1 MRCPK
6 CHYLSFDPE
15 PRCRNC
21 GYGLSLE
28 ADDLL
33 IRDETDV
40 PASPFADVNLRPAS
54 VEPAPSRPPVAAVPS
69 PAQPARAVSAFASI
83 VNGSEPVIAGDV
95 TPEERAAV
103 HLPSPLHARPA
114 PTTELPLFVKG
125 MSGTAA
131 AQARL
136 IDEPPV
142 QLAEE
147 PRPPLAVR
155 RKIQDPPVSKS
166 VRPAGVPGPR
176 TKGPLDRDLLADV
189 HRTDALSELENRA
202 RRAAAPLAA
211 SPLSPVGAGPRLTA
225 AAIDGAL
232 LGSLSVAVM
241 WLTLRWCGLP
251 LDRALM
257 LPVLIPTSA
266 FLSLLGVGY
275 LVVFNAAGGQT
286 IGKMAVGLRVVRE
299 ITPFD
304 AGGPVSFGQAILRA
318 VLTLPSVMIAGAGF
332 VPALIGEE
340 RAVHDRLAHTRV
352 IRA

>member
-28 ADDLL
+28 DADVL
-33 IRDETDV
+33 IREDVDV
-40 PASPFADVNLRPAS
+40 PAAPFADVSLRSAS
-54 VEPAPSRPPVAAVPS
+54 IEPVAPT
-69 PAQPARAVSAFASI
+69 PPPFATFAPESSI
-83 VNGSEPVIAGDV
+83 SGDV
-95 TPEERAAV
+95 TPEERAV
-103 HLPSPLHARPA
+103 VLPPARSRPA

-125 MSGTAA
+125 MSGAA
-131 AQARL
+131 AAPARI
-136 IDEPPV
+136 IDEPLL
-142 QLAEE
+142 QWSEE

-155 RKIQDPPVSKS
+155 RKIQEPPAPKP
-166 VRPAGVPGPR
+166 VRPAASQVPR
-176 TKGPLDRDLLADV
+176 AKGPLDRDLLADLQKV
-189 HRTDALSELENRA
+189 DALSDFENSA
-202 RRAAAPLAA
+202 RRGAAE
-211 SPLSPVGAGPRLTA
+211 SPMVRPVGPGPRLVA
-225 AAIDGAL
+225 AAIDGVL
-232 LGSLSVAVM
+232 LLSMSVGVM

-257 LPVLIPTSA
+257 LPVLIPTSV

-275 LVVFNAAGGQT
+275 LVMFNAAGGQT

-299 ITPFD
+299 ITPLD
-304 AGGPVSFGQAILRA
+304 AGGPVSFGQAMLRA
-318 VLTLPSVMIAGAGF
+318 VLTLPSVLAAGAGF
-332 VPALIGEE
+332 LPALIGDE